1 MVSDKKTG
9 GGCMCGAVRYDTV
22 GEPMYV
28 GHCHCN
34 SCRRHTGAAVATL
47 AIFQADKVHF
57 SQSARSIY
65 HSSPG
70 VGRGFCNQC
79 GTTLTWEGNEKI
91 SIHISTFDD
100 PNILIPERHWWYSQ
114 KISWFDTK
122 DDLPR

>member
-1 MVSDKKTG
+1 MASDKKIG

-22 GEPMYV
+22 GEPLYV

-47 AIFQADKVHF
+47 AIFPTDKVRF
-57 SQSARSIY
+57 NKSDRSIY
-65 HSSPG
+65 NSSPG

-79 GTTLTWEGNEKI
+79 GTTLTWEGNGKI

-100 PNILIPERHWWYSQ
+100 PNILIPERHWFYKE
-114 KISWFDTK
+114 KISWFDTN

>member
-1 MVSDKKTG
+1 MVSDENLC
-9 GGCMCGAVRYDTV
+9 GGCMCGAIRYEAV
-22 GEPMYV
+22 GEPLYV

-47 AIFQADKVHF
+47 AIFQADKVRF
-57 SQSARSIY
+57 SQSDRSIY
-65 HSSPG
+65 NSSPG

-79 GTTLTWEGNEKI
+79 GTTLTWEGNENI

-100 PNILIPERHWWYSQ
+100 PNILIPERHWFYEE
-114 KISWFDTK
+114 KISWFDTN